1 MKDQFISYLD
11 NIQQQKKANQDRIE
25 QLKKLM
31 QQCSKKDFNLRIL
44 SKFFLLFLEQ
54 SEKLQK
60 YILIILLSKKGSRK
74 ILC

>member
-44 SKFFLLFLEQ
+44 SKFFLLFSEQ

-60 YILIILLSKKGSRK
+60 YILIILLRKKDSRK

>member
-11 NIQQQKKANQDRIE
+11 NIQQLKKANQDRIE

-44 SKFFLLFLEQ
+44 SKFFLLFSEQ

-74 ILC
+74 ISC

>member
-1 MKDQFISYLD
+1 MKDQFISYLE
-11 NIQQQKKANQDRIE
+11 NIQQLKKANQDRIE

-44 SKFFLLFLEQ
+44 SKFFLLFSEQ
-54 SEKLQK
+54 SEKLQN

>member
-44 SKFFLLFLEQ
+44 SKFFLLFSEQ

-74 ILC
+74 ILR

>member
-11 NIQQQKKANQDRIE
+11 NIQQLKKANQDRIE

-44 SKFFLLFLEQ
+44 SKFFLLFSEQ
-54 SEKLQK
+54 SEKSQK
-60 YILIILLSKKGSRK
+60 YILIILLRKKDSRK

>member
-11 NIQQQKKANQDRIE
+11 NIQQLKKANQDRIE

-44 SKFFLLFLEQ
+44 SKFFLLFSEQ
-54 SEKLQK
+54 SEKLQN

>member
-11 NIQQQKKANQDRIE
+11 NIQQLKKANQDRIE

-44 SKFFLLFLEQ
+44 SKFFLLFSEQ

>member
-74 ILC
+74 ILR

>member
-11 NIQQQKKANQDRIE
+11 NIQQLKKANQDRKE

-44 SKFFLLFLEQ
+44 SKFFLLFSEQ
-54 SEKLQK
+54 SEKLQN

>member
-11 NIQQQKKANQDRIE
+11 NIQQLKKANQDRIE

-44 SKFFLLFLEQ
+44 SKFFLLFSEQ

-60 YILIILLSKKGSRK
+60 YILVILLSKKGSRK
-74 ILC
+74 ILR

>member
-11 NIQQQKKANQDRIE
+11 NIQQLKKANQDRIE

-31 QQCSKKDFNLRIL
+31 QQCSKKDFNLHIL
-44 SKFFLLFLEQ
+44 SKFFLLFSEQ

-60 YILIILLSKKGSRK
+60 YILIILLSKKDSRK

>member
-1 MKDQFISYLD
+1 MKDQFISYLN
-11 NIQQQKKANQDRIE
+11 NIQQLKKANQDRIE
-25 QLKKLM
+25 QLKKFM

-44 SKFFLLFLEQ
+44 SKFFLLFSEQ

>member
-1 MKDQFISYLD
+1 MKDQFISYL
-11 NIQQQKKANQDRIE
+11 NNVQQLKKANQDRIE

-44 SKFFLLFLEQ
+44 SKFFLLFSEQ